1 MIFVIVG
8 PTGIGKSSLSELYA
22 KKHDAFIVNG
32 DAFQCYK
39 EMNIGTAKPPIA
51 SRNETTHFLF
61 DIRSIEQGYT
71 IFDYQQD
78 LRQVLNRLLEKQK
91 DIIIVGGSGLYL
103 KSALYDFEL
112 SIPQQNYDMSR
123 FNDLSDEELHH
134 HLEEIDYEESQKIH
148 FKNRKRVLRAI
159 QIYYESGETKSALL
173 SKQEHKLLYP
183 VTFVG
188 LELENR
194 ENLYELINQRVDQM
208 LEEGLLE
215 EVKELYEKYGDSL
228 RAFQAIGYKE
238 IMEYYRGD
246 ISLQDAI
253 SKVKK
258 NTRNYAK
265 RQYTYF
271 KNQLPINWFKSKEEA
286 LEFMEKIKENKKCSY

>member
-8 PTGIGKSSLSELYA
+8 PTGIGKSSLSEVYA
-22 KKHDAFIVNG
+22 LKHDAFIING

-39 EMNIGTAKPPIA
+39 EMNIGTAKPPREN
-51 SRNETTHFLF
+51 RNEKTNFLF
-61 DIRSIEQGYT
+61 DIRSVEEGYT
-71 IFDYQQD
+71 IFDYQKD
-78 LRQVLNRLLEKQK
+78 LRSTLDSLLKEGK

-112 SIPQQNYDMSR
+112 STSQQSYDMGK
-123 FNDLSDEELHH
+123 FDNLSDEQLHK
-134 HLEEIDYEESQKIH
+134 HLEGIDFEESQKIH

-159 QIYYESGETKSALL
+159 QIYYESGETKTALL

-194 ENLYELINQRVDQM
+194 ENLYELINERVDIM
-208 LEEGLLE
+208 LKEGLLE
-215 EVKELYEKYGDSL
+215 EVKSLFEKYGDSL

-238 IMEYYRGD
+238 IMQYFKGEL
-246 ISLQDAI
+246 SLEEAI

-271 KNQLPINWFKSKEEA
+271 KNQLPINWFKTKEEA
-286 LEFMEKIKENKKCSY
+286 LEFMENIGEN

>member
-39 EMNIGTAKPPIA
+39 EMNIGTAKPSPE
-51 SRNETTHFLF
+51 SRNEKTNFLF
-61 DIRSIEQGYT
+61 DIRSVEEGYT
-71 IFDYQQD
+71 IFDYQKD
-78 LRQVLNRLLEKQK
+78 LRSTLDNLLKEYK

-112 SIPQQNYDMSR
+112 STPQQNYDMSR
-123 FNDLSDEELHH
+123 FDNLSDEELHK
-134 HLEEIDYEESQKIH
+134 HLEEIDFEESQKIH

-159 QIYYESGETKSALL
+159 QIYYESGETKTALL

-183 VTFVG
+183 VTFIG

-194 ENLYELINQRVDQM
+194 DNLYQLINERVDKM
-208 LEEGLLE
+208 LNEGLLE
-215 EVKELYEKYGDSL
+215 EVKALFEKYGDSL

-238 IMEYYRGD
+238 IMEYFRGEL
-246 ISLQDAI
+246 SLEEAI

-271 KNQLPINWFKSKEEA
+271 KNQLPINWFKTKEEA
-286 LEFMEKIKENKKCSY
+286 LEFMENIGEN

>member
-8 PTGIGKSSLSELYA
+8 PTGIGKSSLSEVYA
-22 KKHDAFIVNG
+22 FKHDAFIING

-39 EMNIGTAKPPIA
+39 EMNIGTAKPPREN
-51 SRNETTHFLF
+51 RNEKTNFLF
-61 DIRSIEQGYT
+61 DIRSVEEGYT
-71 IFDYQQD
+71 IFDYQKD
-78 LRQVLNRLLEKQK
+78 LRSTLDSLLKEGK

-112 SIPQQNYDMSR
+112 STSQQSYDMGK
-123 FNDLSDEELHH
+123 FDNLSDEQLHK
-134 HLEEIDYEESQKIH
+134 HLEEIDFEESRKIH

-159 QIYYESGETKSALL
+159 QIYYESGETKTALL

-194 ENLYELINQRVDQM
+194 ENLYELINERVDIM
-208 LEEGLLE
+208 LKEGLLE
-215 EVKELYEKYGDSL
+215 EVKSLFEKYGDSL

-238 IMEYYRGD
+238 IMQYFKGEL
-246 ISLQDAI
+246 SLEEAI

-271 KNQLPINWFKSKEEA
+271 KNQLPINWFKTEEEA
-286 LEFMEKIKENKKCSY
+286 LEFMENIGEN

>member
-39 EMNIGTAKPPIA
+39 EMNIGTAKPSPE
-51 SRNETTHFLF
+51 SRNEKTNFLF
-61 DIRSIEQGYT
+61 DIRSVEEGYT
-71 IFDYQQD
+71 IFDYQKD
-78 LRQVLNRLLEKQK
+78 LRSTLDNLLKECK

-112 SIPQQNYDMSR
+112 STPQQNYDMSR
-123 FNDLSDEELHH
+123 FDNLSDEELHK
-134 HLEEIDYEESQKIH
+134 HLEEIDFEESQKIH

-159 QIYYESGETKSALL
+159 QIYYESGETKTALL

-183 VTFVG
+183 VTFIG

-194 ENLYELINQRVDQM
+194 DNLYQLINERVDKM
-208 LEEGLLE
+208 LNEGLLE
-215 EVKELYEKYGDSL
+215 EVKALFEKYGDSL

-238 IMEYYRGD
+238 IMEYFKGEL
-246 ISLQDAI
+246 SLEEAI

-271 KNQLPINWFKSKEEA
+271 KNQLPINWFKTKEEA
-286 LEFMEKIKENKKCSY
+286 LEFMENIGEN